1 MVKVVI
7 ITGASAGMGAI
18 TAKHLSDRGYKVYGA
33 SRRAETGRQKN
44 GFTELKMDVTD
55 EQSVR
60 HAVDFVVAREGTVH
74 ALINNAGL
82 GLIGSMEDTSD
93 AEAKALFET
102 NVFGLM
108 NVSRTVLPHMRKAQT
123 GHIINISS
131 IAGKMGLPYRGI
143 YSATKSAVLMITE
156 ATSSEVRQFGI
167 HVCSILPGDFKTSI
181 NENRNVVKNASGSV
195 YADTTHKLN
204 NLVTEEVQ
212 HSGDPIAI
220 ARKVEQILQSKKPK
234 MHYMVGKPIQKLSTV
249 LHYLLPG
256 RWYERILMNHYKIK
270 S

>member
-7 ITGASAGMGAI
+7 ITGASAGMGAT
-18 TAKHLSDRGYKVYGA
+18 TAKYLSDRGYRVYGA
-33 SRRAETGRQKN
+33 SRRAETGREKD

-55 EQSVR
+55 ETSVQ
-60 HAVDFVVAREGTVH
+60 HAIQFVIEKEGKID
-74 ALINNAGL
+74 ALVNNAGL

-102 NVFGLM
+102 NVFGLI
-108 NVSRTVLPHMRKAQT
+108 NASRAVLPHMRKSQS

-143 YSATKSAVLMITE
+143 YSATKAAVLMITE
-156 ATSSEVRQFGI
+156 AMSSEVRQFGI

-181 NENRNVVKNASGSV
+181 NENRNVVQNASGSV

-204 NLVTEEVQ
+204 KLVSEEVQ
-212 HSGDPIAI
+212 HSGDPEVIAQ
-220 ARKVEQILQSKKPK
+220 KVEQILRSAKPK
-234 MHYMVGKPIQKLSTV
+234 MHYMVGRPIQKLSTV

>member
-1 MVKVVI
+1 
-7 ITGASAGMGAI
+7 MGAT
-18 TAKHLSDRGYKVYGA
+18 TAKYLSDRGYRVYAA
-33 SRRAETGRQKN
+33 SRRAETGREKD
-44 GFTELKMDVTD
+44 GFVELKMDVTD
-55 EQSVR
+55 EASVQQAIR
-60 HAVDFVVAREGTVH
+60 HVIEQEGRID
-74 ALINNAGL
+74 ALVNNAGL

-93 AEAKALFET
+93 SEAKALFET

-108 NVSRTVLPHMRKAQT
+108 SVSRSVLPHMRKAQS

-143 YSATKSAVLMITE
+143 YSATKAAVLMITE

-167 HVCSILPGDFKTSI
+167 HVCSVLPGDFKTNI
-181 NENRNVVKNASGSV
+181 NENRNVVKNVSGSV
-195 YADTTHKLN
+195 YADTTHRLN

-212 HSGDPIAI
+212 HSGDPITI
-220 ARKVEQILQSKKPK
+220 ARKVEQILRSKKPK
-234 MHYMVGKPIQKLSTV
+234 MHYIVGKPVQKISTI

-256 RWYERILMNHYKIK
+256 RWYEHILLNHYKIK